1 MINVEA
7 MSIFFLLL
15 VTRWEW
21 IRVMKVMMK
30 QIQID
35 SYDEADNRC
44 NVLVMEQQALH
55 GQYLIRSV
63 GTQKVWY
70 IG

>member
-7 MSIFFLLL
+7 VSTFFLLL

-30 QIQID
+30 QTQID
-35 SYDEADNRC
+35 SCDEANNRC
-44 NVLVMEQQALH
+44 NVLVMEQQALY

-63 GTQKVWY
+63 GTQKLWY